1 MITIT
6 VENAGKDLARLIDQA
21 RAGEDVVI
29 TSDDQPVA
37 KIVAV
42 ATSRKP
48 RTPGRLQG
56 HVDLPDAFFF
66 DSLPDAELR
75 LWSGEGD
82 ELQ

>member
-6 VENAGKDLARLIDQA
+6 VEDAGKDLNRLIDQV
-21 RAGEDVVI
+21 RAGEEVLI

-42 ATSRKP
+42 AKSRQP

-56 HVDLPDAFFF
+56 QVDLPDAFFF
-66 DSLPDAELR
+66 DPLSADELR

-82 ELQ
+82 EPK